1 LTENLR
7 LLKTKVRGA
16 VAQLRYLPRALELVW
31 ESARYKTLVWIGLLF
46 VQGLLPVAT
55 VYLTRSLVNDLV
67 ASVAAGGVWE
77 SVRPILMVAAL
88 LAAILLLSESLRIA
102 TRWIRAAQ
110 SELIQDHI
118 SSLIHEKSVAADLAF
133 YETPDF
139 YDRLH
144 RARADASYRPIA
156 LVESLGS
163 MLQNGLTLLAMG
175 AVLIPFGHWLPPA
188 LLLSALPVF
197 FVVLRH
203 TLRQHEW
210 RARAT
215 EDERR
220 TWYYDWLLTSG
231 ESAAELRLF
240 ALGDHFRSAYQ
251 AVRARLRNERLELA
265 KDQGLAELGAVGLG
279 LAITGVA
286 MAWMV
291 WQVLKGRTTL
301 GDLALFYQAFNQG
314 QRLMHSLLENAG
326 QLYAN
331 SLFLGDLFEF
341 LALEPRVVDP
351 PHFVPAP
358 FPLSEGIRFH
368 QVGFRYPGS
377 DRMALD
383 DFNLAIPAGQF
394 VAVVGPNGAGKSTL
408 IKLLCRLY
416 DPERGRIEIDGIDL
430 RDLPAQD
437 LRRLITV
444 MFQEPVCYNA
454 TVMENIRLG
463 DRRAPGSMA
472 GIAAAARAAAADEI
486 VARLPGGYENPLGRW
501 FDGGAELSRG
511 EWQRIALARAF
522 FRNSPVILLDEPTG
536 AMDSWAESDWLE
548 RFHSVAR
555 GRTAVVITHRLT
567 TAMRADRIDV
577 MADGRIVE
585 SGSHGELLARG
596 GKYAESWALQVD
608 AWASQA

>member
-1 LTENLR
+1 MTES
-7 LLKTKVRGA
+7 LKILIGKVRGA

-31 ESARYKTLVWIGLLF
+31 ESARYRTLLWIGLLL

-55 VYLTRSLVNDLV
+55 VYLTRSLVNGLV
-67 ASVAAGGVWE
+67 AAVAAGGVWK
-77 SVRPILMVAAL
+77 SVRPVLVVAGL
-88 LAAILLLSESLRIA
+88 VAAILLLSESLRIA

-118 SSLIHEKSVAADLAF
+118 SSLIHQKSVAVDLAF
-133 YETPDF
+133 YETPEF
-139 YDRLH
+139 YDHLH
-144 RARADASYRPIA
+144 RARGDASHRPIA

-163 MLQNGLTLLAMG
+163 LLQNGLTLLAMG
-175 AVLIPFGHWLPPA
+175 AVLIPFGYWLPPA
-188 LLLSALPVF
+188 LLLSTLPVF
-197 FVVLRH
+197 FVVLQH

-210 RARAT
+210 RVRTTA
-215 EDERR
+215 DERR

-240 ALGDHFRSAYQ
+240 DLGDHFRSAYQ

-265 KDQGLAELGAVGLG
+265 KDQSLAELGALG
-279 LAITGVA
+279 VSLVITGGA

-291 WQVLKGRTTL
+291 WQVLKGQTTL

-331 SLFLGDLFEF
+331 SLFLGDLFGF
-341 LALEPRVVDP
+341 LALEPRVVDAP
-351 PHFVPAP
+351 RVLPAP
-358 FPLSEGIRFH
+358 LRIREGIHFDR
-368 QVGFRYPGS
+368 VSFRYPGS

-383 DFNLAIPAGQF
+383 DFTLTIPAGQI
-394 VAVVGPNGAGKSTL
+394 VAVLGPNGAAKSTL

-416 DPERGRIEIDGIDL
+416 DPDGGHIEIDGVDL
-430 RDLPAQD
+430 RDLPIQGM
-437 LRRLITV
+437 RRLVTV

-454 TVMENIRLG
+454 TVAENIHLG

-472 GIAAAARAAAADEI
+472 EIAPAARAAAADEI
-486 VARLPGGYENPLGRW
+486 VGRLPGGYETPLGRW
-501 FDGGAELSRG
+501 FDNGAELSRG

-522 FRNSPVILLDEPTG
+522 FRNSPIILLDEPTG

-548 RFHSVAR
+548 RFHRLAA
-555 GRTAVVITHRLT
+555 GRIAVVITHRLT
-567 TAMRADRIDV
+567 TATRADVIHV
-577 MADGRIVE
+577 MHDGRIVE
-585 SGSHGELLARG
+585 SGRHEELLARG
-596 GKYAESWALQVD
+596 GRYAESWALQVE
-608 AWASQA
+608 A